1 MTTDPFRDEDP
12 VNGPIDAQFEP
23 APAGADKAARPGPG
37 WIALGGAAVL
47 AALIGALAGIYGADY
62 VRPNSTTDLAAAQ
75 KRLET
80 RLGEVIALQAA
91 IDQKLSEPA
100 AASAELAGLIRE
112 LDTVSRRLDQAIAAG
127 GDPAALAAVTAR
139 LDALEGRAPTM
150 TVSTGG
156 EVAALTSR
164 LASLEASTQAA
175 AAQTS
180 AAIEQSG
187 NRAEA
192 ALALSA
198 IEAATRRGTGFEA
211 DYRALRNAAP
221 GNESIKRLAPYISG
235 VTALT
240 ALQAEF
246 PKVRAAV
253 LAAATPETTSA
264 RLSWV
269 DKMFGD
275 AVSVRPANGKHSAT
289 AKTLDAAA
297 AALDAGDLAGSVK
310 ALNGLDANAA
320 RAAEDWTRRANRRIT
335 LEEAMED
342 VRLSLVEGGN

>member
-37 WIALGGAAVL
+37 WIALGAAAAF
-47 AALIGALAGIYGADY
+47 AALIGAAAGIYGADY
-62 VRPNSTTDLAAAQ
+62 LRPNSAPELAAAQ

-80 RLGEVIALQAA
+80 RLGEVAALQAA

-100 AASAELAGLIRE
+100 AASAELASLIGE
-112 LDTVSRRLDQAIAAG
+112 LDGVSRRLDQAIAAG
-127 GDPAALAAVTAR
+127 GDPAALATLTAR
-139 LDALEGRAPTM
+139 LDALEGRAPSM
-150 TVSTGG
+150 TISSGG

-164 LASLEASTQAA
+164 LASLEASAQAA
-175 AAQTS
+175 AAETS
-180 AAIEQSG
+180 AAIAQSG

-198 IEAATRRGTGFEA
+198 IEAAIRRGAGFEA
-211 DYRALRNAAP
+211 DYRSLRKAAP
-221 GNESIKRLAPYISG
+221 ANDAIKRLAPYVSG

-240 ALQAEF
+240 TLQAEF
-246 PKVRAAV
+246 PAIRAGV
-253 LAAATPETTSA
+253 LAAATPATTSA
-264 RLSWV
+264 RLSWI
-269 DKMFGD
+269 DTMFGD

-289 AKTLDAAA
+289 AKALDAAA
-297 AALDAGDLAGSVK
+297 AALAAGNLSASVN
-310 ALNGLDANAA
+310 ALSGLDAAA
-320 RAAEDWTRRANRRIT
+320 ASAAEDWTRRANRRIT
-335 LEEAMED
+335 LEEALED